1 MNKILRISDIET
13 KDILFFDAEF
23 QEKCFRFCLQR
34 DIEFLPS
41 VDDSTQIYVR
51 DDNTQDFKVELIS
64 EHRKTDGFQRAF
76 ESQVLNAFRQ
86 NHLLFVFTEGEFSGV
101 VHFSDF
107 NKSSV
112 SAYLFEVFF
121 QYEKTLRIFLRECA
135 LSNSDIVKFF
145 ENKVTQAKKDS
156 SRDFYQRKIECYQKK
171 RAEIEKLPPFQSI
184 YLDDLISFANAQG
197 NNLNINVIELR
208 NMIMHAHELV
218 NMENWGADNFIFDFA
233 SFEKFFKHAVALH
246 HDYRKLKNKVAFLQG
261 RDETVSFW

>member
-23 QEKCFRFCLQR
+23 QEKCFKFCSQR

-41 VDDSTQIYVR
+41 LDDSTQIYVR
-51 DDNTQDFKVELIS
+51 DDNTQDFKREPIS
-64 EHRKTDGFQRAF
+64 EQRKMDGFQRAF
-76 ESQVLNAFRQ
+76 DSQVLDAFRQ

-112 SAYLFEVFF
+112 SLYLFEVLI
-121 QYEKTLRIFLRECA
+121 QYEKTLRIFLQECA
-135 LSNSDIVKFF
+135 LRNSDIVKFF

-156 SRDFYQRKIECYQKK
+156 SRNFYQKRIDDYQKK
-171 RAEIEKLPPFQSI
+171 RAEIEKLPQFQSFF
-184 YLDDLISFANAQG
+184 LDDLISFANTVQG
-197 NNLNINVIELR
+197 TNLETNVRKLR

-218 NMENWGADNFIFDFA
+218 NMENWSADNFIF
-233 SFEKFFKHAVALH
+233 EL
-246 HDYRKLKNKVAFLQG
+246 
-261 RDETVSFW
+261 